1 MGCLISRE
9 VSSGIISEVKEEE
22 NPSAQS
28 SRKVDDVSAR
38 KVDTNVVEAHNGG
51 IKEEKDGGEG
61 GKRPPGERRRS
72 RANPRQSNLPKH
84 SRGEQV
90 VAGWPPWLTDVCG
103 AALTGLIPRRA
114 DSFEKI
120 DKVGTI
126 YFPKKALIWDFL
138 MLISNDVG
146 MEILHLIAI

>member
-1 MGCLISRE
+1 MGCLISRD

-28 SRKVDDVSAR
+28 KRKVDDVSAR
-38 KVDTNVVEAHNGG
+38 KIDTNVVEAHNGG
-51 IKEEKDGGEG
+51 IKEGEKDGGEG
-61 GKRPPGERRRS
+61 VQRPPGERRRS
-72 RANPRQSNLPKH
+72 RANPRQSNLPQH
-84 SRGEQV
+84 SRGEQL

-126 YFPKKALIWDFL
+126 YFLEKALIWGIFYCL
-138 MLISNDVG
+138 SQM
-146 MEILHLIAI
+146 M

>member
-22 NPSAQS
+22 NLNIQS
-28 SRKVDDVSAR
+28 NRKVDDVSAR

-51 IKEEKDGGEG
+51 TKEGEKDGGEG
-61 GKRPPGERRRS
+61 GQRPPGERRS
-72 RANPRQSNLPKH
+72 RANLRQSNLPKH
-84 SRGEQV
+84 SRREQL

-126 YFPKKALIWDFL
+126 WKKL
-138 MLISNDVG
+138 
-146 MEILHLIAI
+146 